1 MPDIMDLIA
10 EILDNPKLKN
20 VASKIQSEY
29 HDEPILRTA
38 AQMARRL
45 PKPLA
50 DAKKL
55 AQRPNQYHYSYNEL
69 FLRQAKLLE
78 DFTDNAPESADFFSY
93 SPTYRDMSDRQL
105 RTYFTWRTKV
115 RRGIVEHI
123 PLSYAEVYCFELLNQ
138 IGVPDPETGF
148 QMLRQ
153 FYYDYGKVDPHN
165 GLCYFSSWMH
175 DYVIY
180 YGMDAALLEEF
191 DAGHGTAFDTY
202 FPVLLDES
210 EHSKEEIFSALSALS
225 GQSIVRSRF
234 YRDETRLMEQGAV
247 FCFHALCVYFEKH
260 KKTSF
265 LEYLFGRQS
274 ELPYHMFT
282 NAVFFEQDPHKNCDF
297 VLSPC
302 HAYHCRNGEWTCETY
317 FDYSKGSKRLGLFLK
332 TIDQKLRILTDYGHP
347 LKETELP
354 KYIQQALDKALAEF
368 LEERRRA
375 AAPKPKPIQFDLSRL
390 QNIRQAADTTR
401 DKLLVNEDVTQE
413 PEPPVIAAPTPA
425 PEPEHTPAQDSRLSE
440 TETAFLRC
448 LLDGTPYADLLRQ
461 RNVMLSVLV
470 DHINETLFDDF
481 GDTVILFDGDT
492 PELIEDYAED
502 VAALLETSV

>member
-38 AQMARRL
+38 GADGTRPAQTAGRCQKAGAASE
-45 PKPLA
+45 PV
-50 DAKKL
+50 
-55 AQRPNQYHYSYNEL
+55 SL
-69 FLRQAKLLE
+69 FLQRIVSAAGKAAGGLHRQRTRKQQISSP
-78 DFTDNAPESADFFSY
+78 TI
-93 SPTYRDMSDRQL
+93 PTYRDMSDRQL

-274 ELPYHMFT
+274 ELPII
-282 NAVFFEQDPHKNCDF
+282 C
-297 VLSPC
+297 S
-302 HAYHCRNGEWTCETY
+302 
-317 FDYSKGSKRLGLFLK
+317 
-332 TIDQKLRILTDYGHP
+332 
-347 LKETELP
+347 
-354 KYIQQALDKALAEF
+354 
-368 LEERRRA
+368 
-375 AAPKPKPIQFDLSRL
+375 
-390 QNIRQAADTTR
+390 
-401 DKLLVNEDVTQE
+401 
-413 PEPPVIAAPTPA
+413 PTPYFSNKTRTRTATLSSA
-425 PEPEHTPAQDSRLSE
+425 PATPSSLPER
-440 TETAFLRC
+440 
-448 LLDGTPYADLLRQ
+448 
-461 RNVMLSVLV
+461 
-470 DHINETLFDDF
+470 
-481 GDTVILFDGDT
+481 
-492 PELIEDYAED
+492 
-502 VAALLETSV
+502 

>member
-38 AQMARRL
+38 AQMARRPAQTACRCQKAGAASEPVPLFLQRIVSAAGKAAGGLHRQRTRKRRFLLLL
-45 PKPLA
+45 PHLPGHERPPAAHLFHLA
-50 DAKKL
+50 D
-55 AQRPNQYHYSYNEL
+55 
-69 FLRQAKLLE
+69 
-78 DFTDNAPESADFFSY
+78 
-93 SPTYRDMSDRQL
+93 
-105 RTYFTWRTKV
+105 KV

-274 ELPYHMFT
+274 ELPII
-282 NAVFFEQDPHKNCDF
+282 C
-297 VLSPC
+297 S
-302 HAYHCRNGEWTCETY
+302 
-317 FDYSKGSKRLGLFLK
+317 
-332 TIDQKLRILTDYGHP
+332 
-347 LKETELP
+347 
-354 KYIQQALDKALAEF
+354 
-368 LEERRRA
+368 
-375 AAPKPKPIQFDLSRL
+375 
-390 QNIRQAADTTR
+390 
-401 DKLLVNEDVTQE
+401 
-413 PEPPVIAAPTPA
+413 PTPYFSNK
-425 PEPEHTPAQDSRLSE
+425 TAQELRLCSQPLPRLS
-440 TETAFLRC
+440 L
-448 LLDGTPYADLLRQ
+448 
-461 RNVMLSVLV
+461 
-470 DHINETLFDDF
+470 
-481 GDTVILFDGDT
+481 
-492 PELIEDYAED
+492 PER
-502 VAALLETSV
+502 

>member
-1 MPDIMDLIA
+1 M
-10 EILDNPKLKN
+10 
-20 VASKIQSEY
+20 
-29 HDEPILRTA
+29 
-38 AQMARRL
+38 
-45 PKPLA
+45 
-50 DAKKL
+50 
-55 AQRPNQYHYSYNEL
+55 
-69 FLRQAKLLE
+69 
-78 DFTDNAPESADFFSY
+78 
-93 SPTYRDMSDRQL
+93 
-105 RTYFTWRTKV
+105 
-115 RRGIVEHI
+115 EHI

-332 TIDQKLRILTDYGHP
+332 TID
-347 LKETELP
+347 P
-354 KYIQQALDKALAEF
+354 K
-368 LEERRRA
+368 A
-375 AAPKPKPIQFDLSRL
+375 AAF
-390 QNIRQAADTTR
+390 
-401 DKLLVNEDVTQE
+401 
-413 PEPPVIAAPTPA
+413 
-425 PEPEHTPAQDSRLSE
+425 
-440 TETAFLRC
+440 
-448 LLDGTPYADLLRQ
+448 
-461 RNVMLSVLV
+461 
-470 DHINETLFDDF
+470 
-481 GDTVILFDGDT
+481 
-492 PELIEDYAED
+492 
-502 VAALLETSV
+502 

>member
-93 SPTYRDMSDRQL
+93 YPTYRDMSDRQL

-260 KKTSF
+260 K
-265 LEYLFGRQS
+265 R
-274 ELPYHMFT
+274 LP
-282 NAVFFEQDPHKNCDF
+282 
-297 VLSPC
+297 S
-302 HAYHCRNGEWTCETY
+302 
-317 FDYSKGSKRLGLFLK
+317 
-332 TIDQKLRILTDYGHP
+332 
-347 LKETELP
+347 
-354 KYIQQALDKALAEF
+354 
-368 LEERRRA
+368 
-375 AAPKPKPIQFDLSRL
+375 
-390 QNIRQAADTTR
+390 
-401 DKLLVNEDVTQE
+401 
-413 PEPPVIAAPTPA
+413 
-425 PEPEHTPAQDSRLSE
+425 
-440 TETAFLRC
+440 
-448 LLDGTPYADLLRQ
+448 
-461 RNVMLSVLV
+461 
-470 DHINETLFDDF
+470 
-481 GDTVILFDGDT
+481 
-492 PELIEDYAED
+492 
-502 VAALLETSV
+502 